1 MWLKSGQKNV
11 VSLES
16 LQREGEAFPGD
27 DLLTGRSEKGKKI
40 QDRTSQG
47 DALYSVFLHFLERE
61 QTVLEAMPEA
71 LSPSAATS
79 ALQRPVCGFPTC
91 QLQRE
96 SIQKSWMV
104 DIRYFKYR
112 KIEPHQLVWGM
123 KMLNSLTYS
132 NILLLGKQPISNIL
146 KNNNN
151 WETKEK

>member
-1 MWLKSGQKNV
+1 MWSHWNLYNARARRSQEMTCSQVDLRKEKNIRPNQPGQWILQCLSALSRKGTECAWGHAWGP
-11 VSLES
+11 ES
-16 LQREGEAFPGD
+16 ISCHL
-27 DLLTGRSEKGKKI
+27 S
-40 QDRTSQG
+40 S
-47 DALYSVFLHFLERE
+47 
-61 QTVLEAMPEA
+61 PEA
-71 LSPSAATS
+71 CVGLPH
-79 ALQRPVCGFPTC
+79 LPTP
-91 QLQRE
+91 E
-96 SIQKSWMV
+96 GISKKSWMV